1 MKDTSVDNT
10 SKTILIISDGKPG
23 HLNQSIAFAVLK
35 NITYDVVTVS
45 YRNRFLKL
53 ISYLFDYLGIYTKY
67 LFSAIHPQAK
77 NYTAIV
83 ATGSTTYYPAQ
94 YIARKFNT
102 KSVVIMLPKGYVLNH
117 FDFIVA
123 QEHDHPPQRPNI
135 ISTAVNLSINSPS
148 GHVTHDGHSKYVG
161 IVIGGSNSVFNMPY
175 NTIKSELDAIFN
187 EFPSHKKLIT
197 TSPRTSLE
205 IEKLCREYEFD
216 YQLIYSD
223 HPDINP
229 IPDFVEIC
237 DELFITSD
245 STSMISEA
253 AANSDANIH
262 IIMLDSDRKDTKFH
276 KLIDIVENLD
286 GKIDLT
292 SQLKDIDL

>member
-1 MKDTSVDNT
+1 LF
-10 SKTILIISDGKPG
+10 SKVTPLNDDYVAIIGAGSTAYYPVQYLSKKF
-23 HLNQSIAFAVLK
+23 NAKSIA
-35 NITYDVVTVS
+35 
-45 YRNRFLKL
+45 
-53 ISYLFDYLGIYTKY
+53 
-67 LFSAIHPQAK
+67 
-77 NYTAIV
+77 
-83 ATGSTTYYPAQ
+83 
-94 YIARKFNT
+94 
-102 KSVVIMLPKGYVLNH
+102 IMLPKGYAMHH
-117 FDFIVA
+117 FDFIIA
-123 QEHDHPPQRPNI
+123 QKHDYPPQRSNI
-135 ISTAVNLSINSPS
+135 ISTTVNLSVNLPNGYI
-148 GHVTHDGHSKYVG
+148 VHDGKSQYVG
-161 IVIGGSNSVFNMPY
+161 IVIGGSNSVFNMP
-175 NTIKSELDAIFN
+175 NTTIKSQLDVIFN

-292 SQLKDIDL
+292 SQLKDINL